1 MDHALTAD
9 LHCDFEEA
17 LAVATEALKAEG
29 FGILTEIDV
38 RGTLAQKLGVEI
50 RHYKILGA
58 CNPPFAHAAI
68 ELNPLAGLMMP
79 CNVVVYENGSE
90 RTMVAAVNPR
100 AMAASLG
107 DARLN
112 DVANTV
118 YEKLVRAMA
127 HLRERQV

>member
-9 LHCDFEEA
+9 LPCGFEEA
-17 LAVATEALKAEG
+17 LTSATETLKAEG
-29 FGILTEIDV
+29 FGVLTDIDV
-38 RGTLAQKLGVEI
+38 RATLAQKLGVDV
-50 RHYKILGA
+50 RHYRILGA

-79 CNVVVYENGSE
+79 CNVVVYENGPG

-100 AMAASLG
+100 TMASSLG

-112 DVANTV
+112 DAANSV
-118 YEKLVRAMA
+118 YEKLVHAMTR
-127 HLRERQV
+127 LREQHA